1 MYRASEQHSNIGQFN
16 LLFSIAFMENQTDG
30 NNVLLWMFLS

>member
-1 MYRASEQHSNIGQFN
+1 
-16 LLFSIAFMENQTDG
+16 MENQTDG